1 MRIIGTILFSI
12 FILFIFFCEGVE
24 HHHAPKTA
32 KEALK
37 ELMEGNKRY
46 VNNVPMHH
54 DFIDEA
60 HHSEKDQHP
69 HTFVLSCI
77 DSRVPPEI
85 VFDQG
90 IGNLFVARV
99 AGNIEDPNIL
109 GSMEYAVQVK
119 GTKLLVVLG
128 HSNCGAVQ
136 GAIDNVNLGHLT
148 QLTNQIKVA
157 FSNHRTYT
165 LPEHLSD
172 ETGRLNVLYTI
183 DHILSSSKIIRD
195 LVTQKKI
202 KIVGTFYDLH
212 TGKVELLQS

>member
-1 MRIIGTILFSI
+1 MRIIGTTLFSI
-12 FILFIFFCEGVE
+12 FILFIFSCETIE

-32 KEALK
+32 DEAVKKLI
-37 ELMEGNKRY
+37 EGNERF
-46 VNNVPMHH
+46 VNNKLMHH

-99 AGNIEDPNIL
+99 AGNIEDDNVL
-109 GSMEYAVQVK
+109 GSMEYAVQIK

-157 FSNHRTYT
+157 FSKHKTYP
-165 LPEHLSD
+165 LPEHLSN
-172 ETGRLNVLYTI
+172 ETGRLNVLSTI
-183 DHILSSSKIIRD
+183 DHILSSSQIIRE
-195 LVTQKKI
+195 LVNKKKI

>member
-12 FILFIFFCEGVE
+12 FILFIFSCETVD

-32 KEALK
+32 NEALK
-37 ELMEGNKRY
+37 ELMDGNQRY
-46 VNNVPMHH
+46 VDNTPIHH

-157 FSNHRTYT
+157 FSHHRTYP

-172 ETGRLNVLYTI
+172 ETGRLNVISTI
-183 DHILSSSKIIRD
+183 EHILSSSKIIRD

>member
-1 MRIIGTILFSI
+1 MRVIGTILFSI
-12 FILFIFFCEGVE
+12 FIILIFSCETVE
-24 HHHAPKTA
+24 HHHVPKTA
-32 KEALK
+32 NEALK
-37 ELMEGNKRY
+37 ELMEGNQRY

-54 DFIDEA
+54 DFINEA

-99 AGNIEDPNIL
+99 AGNIEDDNIL

-157 FSNHRTYT
+157 FSNHRTYP

-172 ETGRLNVLYTI
+172 ETGRLNVLFTI
-183 DHILSSSKIIRD
+183 DHIISSSKIIRD
-195 LVTQKKI
+195 LVNQKKI

>member
-1 MRIIGTILFSI
+1 MRSIGTLLFSFFIVVI
-12 FILFIFFCEGVE
+12 FSCEKAN

-32 KEALK
+32 DEAIK
-37 ELMEGNKRY
+37 ELINGNKRY
-46 VNNVPMHH
+46 INNTPIHG
-54 DFIDEA
+54 DFIEEA
-60 HHSEKDQHP
+60 HHFENNQHP

-99 AGNIEDPNIL
+99 AGNIEDDNIL

-157 FSNHRTYT
+157 FSKHKTYP
-165 LPEHLSD
+165 LPEHLSN
-172 ETGRLNVLYTI
+172 ETGRLNVISTI
-183 DHILSSSKIIRD
+183 DHIISSSQIIRE
-195 LVTQKKI
+195 LVNKKKI
-202 KIVGTFYDLH
+202 KIIGTFYDLH
-212 TGKVELLQS
+212 TGKVEIL

>member
-1 MRIIGTILFSI
+1 MRTSKAILFSI
-12 FILFIFFCEGVE
+12 FIVFIFSCETID
-24 HHHAPKTA
+24 HHHTPKTA
-32 KEALK
+32 DEAVK
-37 ELMEGNKRY
+37 ELIQGNERF
-46 VNNVPMHH
+46 VNNELLHQN
-54 DFIDEA
+54 FIDEA
-60 HHSEKDQHP
+60 HFAEKDQHP

-99 AGNIEDPNIL
+99 AGNIEDDNIL

-157 FSNHRTYT
+157 FSKHKTYP
-165 LPEHLSD
+165 LPEHLSN
-172 ETGRLNVLYTI
+172 ETGRLNVLSTI
-183 DHILSSSKIIRD
+183 DHILSSSQIIRE
-195 LVTQKKI
+195 LVNKKKI

>member
-12 FILFIFFCEGVE
+12 FVGFIFSCEIID

-32 KEALK
+32 DEAVI
-37 ELMEGNKRY
+37 ELTEGNERF
-46 VNNVPMHH
+46 VNNKLQHH
-54 DFIDEA
+54 NFIDEA
-60 HHSEKDQHP
+60 HLVEKDQHP

-90 IGNLFVARV
+90 LGNLFVARV
-99 AGNIEDPNIL
+99 AGNIEEDNIL

-119 GTKLLVVLG
+119 GTKLLVILG

-157 FSNHRTYT
+157 FSKHRTYP
-165 LPEHLSD
+165 LPEHLSN
-172 ETGRLNVLYTI
+172 ETGRLNVLSTI
-183 DHILSSSKIIRD
+183 DHILSSSQIIRKM
-195 LVTQKKI
+195 VNNKKI
-202 KIVGTFYDLH
+202 KIVGAFYDLH
-212 TGKVELLQS
+212 TGIVKFL

>member
-1 MRIIGTILFSI
+1 MRVIGTILFSI
-12 FILFIFFCEGVE
+12 FIIFIFSCETVE
-24 HHHAPKTA
+24 HHHVPKTA
-32 KEALK
+32 NEALK
-37 ELMEGNKRY
+37 ELIEGNKRY

-60 HHSEKDQHP
+60 HYSEKDQHP

-157 FSNHRTYT
+157 FSNHRTYP
-165 LPEHLSD
+165 LPEHLSN
-172 ETGRLNVLYTI
+172 ETGRLNVLSTI

-195 LVTQKKI
+195 LVHQKKI

>member
-1 MRIIGTILFSI
+1 MKSVVVILFSAFVI
-12 FILFIFFCEGVE
+12 GLFSCERSE
-24 HHHAPKTA
+24 HHYNPRTA
-32 KEALK
+32 NEALK
-37 ELMEGNKRY
+37 DLMEGNARY
-46 VNNVPMHH
+46 VNNSSLHH
-54 DFIDEA
+54 NFIDEA
-60 HHSEKDQHP
+60 HHFEKDQHP

-85 VFDQG
+85 IFDQG

-99 AGNIEDPNIL
+99 AGNIEDDNIL
-109 GSMEYAVQVK
+109 GSMEYAVRVK

-136 GAIDNVNLGHLT
+136 GAIDNVDLGHLT
-148 QLTNQIKVA
+148 QLTNQIKVS
-157 FSNHRTYT
+157 FSKHRTYP

-172 ETGRLNVLYTI
+172 ETGRLNVLSTI
-183 DHILSSSKIIRD
+183 DHILSSSKIIRE
-195 LVTQKKI
+195 LVNQKKI

>member
-1 MRIIGTILFSI
+1 MRIISTILFSI
-12 FILFIFFCEGVE
+12 FSILLFSCETVE
-24 HHHAPKTA
+24 HRHDPKTA
-32 KEALK
+32 DEALQ
-37 ELMEGNKRY
+37 ELIEGNQRY
-46 VNNVPMHH
+46 VKNVSIHH
-54 DFIDEA
+54 NFIDEA
-60 HHSEKDQHP
+60 HHSEKEQHP

-157 FSNHRTYT
+157 FNEHRTYP
-165 LPEHLSD
+165 LPEHISD
-172 ETGRLNVLYTI
+172 ETGRLNVLSTI
-183 DHILSSSKIIRD
+183 DDILFSSKIIRD
-195 LVTQKKI
+195 LVNQEKI

-212 TGKVELLQS
+212 TGKIEILKS

>member
-1 MRIIGTILFSI
+1 MRTSKAILFSI
-12 FILFIFFCEGVE
+12 FIVFIFSCETID
-24 HHHAPKTA
+24 HHHKPKTA
-32 KEALK
+32 DEAVK
-37 ELMEGNKRY
+37 ELIQGNERF
-46 VNNVPMHH
+46 VNNELLHQN
-54 DFIDEA
+54 FIDEA
-60 HHSEKDQHP
+60 HFAEKDQHP

-99 AGNIEDPNIL
+99 AGNIEDDNIL

-157 FSNHRTYT
+157 FSKHKTYP
-165 LPEHLSD
+165 LPEHLSN
-172 ETGRLNVLYTI
+172 ETGRLNVLSTI
-183 DHILSSSKIIRD
+183 DHILSSSQIIRE
-195 LVTQKKI
+195 LVNKKKI

-212 TGKVELLQS
+212 SGKVEFL

>member
-1 MRIIGTILFSI
+1 MRITSAFFYTF
-12 FILFIFFCEGVE
+12 FILLSFSCETSE
-24 HHHAPKTA
+24 HHSIPKTA
-32 KEALK
+32 NEALTA
-37 ELMEGNKRY
+37 LMEGNERFI
-46 VNNVPMHH
+46 NNASIHH
-54 DFIDEA
+54 NFIDEA
-60 HHSEKDQHP
+60 HHSKKEQHP

-109 GSMEYAVQVK
+109 GSMEYAVKVK

-157 FSNHRTYT
+157 FSHHRTYP

-172 ETGRLNVLYTI
+172 ETGRLNVISTI
-183 DHILSSSKIIRD
+183 EHILSSSKIIRE
-195 LVTQKKI
+195 LVHQKKI

>member
-12 FILFIFFCEGVE
+12 FIIINFSCETTE
-24 HHHAPKTA
+24 HHHVPKTA
-32 KEALK
+32 NEALK
-37 ELMEGNKRY
+37 ELMAGNKRY
-46 VNNVPMHH
+46 INNAPIHH

-157 FSNHRTYT
+157 FSNHRTYP

>member
-1 MRIIGTILFSI
+1 MRTSKAILFSI
-12 FILFIFFCEGVE
+12 FIVFIFSCETID
-24 HHHAPKTA
+24 HHHKPKTA
-32 KEALK
+32 DEAVK
-37 ELMEGNKRY
+37 ELIQGNERF
-46 VNNVPMHH
+46 VNNELLHQN
-54 DFIDEA
+54 FIDEA
-60 HHSEKDQHP
+60 HFAEKDQHP

-99 AGNIEDPNIL
+99 AGNIEDDNIL

-157 FSNHRTYT
+157 FSKHKTYP
-165 LPEHLSD
+165 LPEHLSN
-172 ETGRLNVLYTI
+172 ETGRLNVLSTI
-183 DHILSSSKIIRD
+183 DHILSSSQIIRE
-195 LVTQKKI
+195 LVNKKKI

>member
-1 MRIIGTILFSI
+1 M
-12 FILFIFFCEGVE
+12 
-24 HHHAPKTA
+24 KT
-32 KEALK
+32 LNK
-37 ELMEGNKRY
+37 ELQASITPRKALEILREGNNRFINNLKAHRDLLEQ
-46 VNNVPMHH
+46 VNETRDGQWP
-54 DFIDEA
+54 FATI
-60 HHSEKDQHP
+60 
-69 HTFVLSCI
+69 LSCI
-77 DSRVPPEI
+77 DSRTSAELI
-85 VFDQG
+85 FDQG
-90 IGNLFVARV
+90 LGDVFSVRI
-99 AGNIEDPNIL
+99 AGNIVNTDIL

-157 FSNHRTYT
+157 FSHHRTYP

-172 ETGRLNVLYTI
+172 ETGRLNVLFTI
-183 DHILSSSKIIRD
+183 DHIISSSKIIRD
-195 LVTQKKI
+195 LVNQKKI

>member
-1 MRIIGTILFSI
+1 MRVIGTILFSI
-12 FILFIFFCEGVE
+12 FIILIFSCETVE
-24 HHHAPKTA
+24 HHHVPKTA
-32 KEALK
+32 NEALK
-37 ELMEGNKRY
+37 ELMEGNQRY

-109 GSMEYAVQVK
+109 GSIEYAVQVK

-157 FSNHRTYT
+157 FSHHRTYP

-172 ETGRLNVLYTI
+172 ETGRLNVLFTI
-183 DHILSSSKIIRD
+183 DHIISSSKIIRD
-195 LVTQKKI
+195 LVNQKKI

>member
-1 MRIIGTILFSI
+1 MRIIGTLLFSI
-12 FILFIFFCEGVE
+12 FIIVIFSCETTE
-24 HHHAPKTA
+24 HHHVPKTA
-32 KEALK
+32 NEAFK
-37 ELMEGNKRY
+37 ELMEGNQRY
-46 VNNVPMHH
+46 VNNVSIHH

-60 HHSEKDQHP
+60 HHFEKDQHP

-157 FSNHRTYT
+157 FSHHRTYP

-172 ETGRLNVLYTI
+172 ETGRLNVLFTI
-183 DHILSSSKIIRD
+183 DHIISSSKIIRD
-195 LVTQKKI
+195 LVNQKKI